1 MINCNHIEPRRF
13 LEDAGDVVLE
23 RVRDAVERHGNVKV
37 NTAFNG
43 EFATKDKRA
52 NKSIITK
59 NSEIYRCTDMRE
71 WYERHVVE
79 SILASLE
86 EFQERDSGW
95 ALSRILN
102 LIVNVNKHNPLH
114 AGCHI
119 EVPREIATK

>member
-1 MINCNHIEPRRF
+1 MINSNHIEPRRL
-13 LEDAGDVVLE
+13 LEDAKEIVFE
-23 RVRDAVERHGNVKV
+23 HVRDAVERHGSAKV

-59 NSEIYRCTDMRE
+59 NSEIYRCTDMHE

-79 SILASLE
+79 PILASLE

-102 LIVNVNKHNPLH
+102 LIVK
-114 AGCHI
+114 
-119 EVPREIATK
+119 